1 MVREHVL
8 RLSRGRG
15 MVNSRCL
22 SPASRLR
29 ADPKEADAA
38 AVAQAARL
46 VGAAERRGQRRVVEE
61 GWDRDGLLRRRLARC
76 EDEPLHGCP
85 ASARGNASASP
96 RPAAR
101 AGSAELG
108 AESGEQS
115 ARRADPP
122 GVCPAGRSARV
133 PTNTHWP
140 AALLANLAGA
150 VVSCGPCGRC
160 PWGRTGE
167 QREQLM
173 KLLLPPKTPLASV
186 PTSRQ
191 NCRFYRQGDSTLWR
205 AHC

>member
-8 RLSRGRG
+8 RLSRGWG

-85 ASARGNASASP
+85 ASARGNASAQPPPGCEGGVSRARSGERRAERAQGRSTGRVP
-96 RPAAR
+96 CGQVCAR
-101 AGSAELG
+101 AHEHSLASSSAGELSGSCGVLWSLWALSLG
-108 AESGEQS
+108 AHRGAEGAAHETAAPSKNATCKCSDFTPKLSILS
-115 ARRADPP
+115 AR
-122 GVCPAGRSARV
+122 
-133 PTNTHWP
+133 
-140 AALLANLAGA
+140 
-150 VVSCGPCGRC
+150 
-160 PWGRTGE
+160 
-167 QREQLM
+167 
-173 KLLLPPKTPLASV
+173 
-186 PTSRQ
+186 
-191 NCRFYRQGDSTLWR
+191 
-205 AHC
+205 